1 MIGTSVIKEL
11 NLASLSTPIISF
23 EQEYISLEADRNL
36 KPNLSSATVFQ
47 LQKIKLVFVI
57 TCLGGRFGINF

>member
-36 KPNLSSATVFQ
+36 KPNLSSAAVFQ